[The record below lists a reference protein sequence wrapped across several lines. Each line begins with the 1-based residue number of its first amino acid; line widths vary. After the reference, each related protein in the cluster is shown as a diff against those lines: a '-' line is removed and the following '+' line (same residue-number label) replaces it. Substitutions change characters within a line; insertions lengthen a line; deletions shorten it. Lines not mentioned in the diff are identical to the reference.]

1 MLPEL
6 RNVLTFLA
14 LAIVS
19 MGVFALFG
27 KREDKDAKA
36 KGTQFLMGLGNFLVH
51 WFMWA
56 IGPIERASIA
66 LKLTPDFFNWA
77 GLALGVV
84 AGVLFAQGRLGWG
97 GVVMLLGGIC
107 DVMDGR
113 VARRMKI
120 ASTYGAFIDSTLDR
134 FVEVF
139 AFLGL
144 VYFLRD
150 YPWGPLLAAAGITG
164 SLLVSYTRA
173 RGESQGVLCKE
184 GLMQRAERI
193 ALLVFAVFFDGPI
206 TLSMGWAKG
215 SVVVGVLAL
224 ISVGTFVTAFHR
236 TLWIGTKLR
245 ERDRAQ
251 AEANAASKP

>member
-1 MLPEL
+1 MHTPL
-6 RNVLTFLA
+6 RNALIVLA
-14 LAIVS
+14 VAIAS
-19 MGVFALFG
+19 MVVYAAVGQ
-27 KREDKDAKA
+27 KQDKDAKE
-36 KGTQFLMGLGNFLVH
+36 KGTQFVMGLGNFLVH

-56 IGPIERASIA
+56 IGPIERLSLA
-66 LKLTPDFFNWA
+66 LRLTPDFFNWL
-77 GLALGVV
+77 GLALGAL
-84 AGVLFAQGRLGWG
+84 AGTLFAFGRLGWG
-97 GVVMLLGGIC
+97 GVIMLLGGIC

-113 VARRMKI
+113 IARHMKL
-120 ASTYGAFIDSTLDR
+120 ASSYGAFIDSTLDR

-150 YPWGPLLAAAGITG
+150 SPWGPLLAAAAITG

-206 TLSMGWAKG
+206 TLSFGLAQG
-215 SVVVGVLAL
+215 SVVMVVLAV
-224 ISVGTFVTAFHR
+224 IAAGTFATAFHR
-236 TLWIGTKLR
+236 TLWIGRKLR
-245 ERDRAQ
+245 ERDREKSAGQ
-251 AEANAASKP
+251 